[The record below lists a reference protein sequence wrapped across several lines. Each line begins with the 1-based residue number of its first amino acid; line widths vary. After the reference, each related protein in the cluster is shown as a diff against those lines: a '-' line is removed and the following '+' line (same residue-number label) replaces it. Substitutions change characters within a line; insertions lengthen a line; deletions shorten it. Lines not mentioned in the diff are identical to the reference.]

1 LLLLLVSLVGSS
13 VVAVVSSCCVHIG
26 CEKLQ
31 LVSVSFKM
39 LALCILAI
47 IVYVSVATCGVGS
60 FGIAS

>member
-1 LLLLLVSLVGSS
+1 MM
-13 VVAVVSSCCVHIG
+13 CVG

-60 FGIAS
+60 FGIASQGVAREFMVFPVVALFVVEL